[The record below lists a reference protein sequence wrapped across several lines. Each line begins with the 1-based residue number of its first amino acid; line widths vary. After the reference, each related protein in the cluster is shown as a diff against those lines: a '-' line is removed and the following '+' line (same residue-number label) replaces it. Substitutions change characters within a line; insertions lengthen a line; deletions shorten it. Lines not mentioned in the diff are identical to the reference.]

1 VENVEGDEHARVADV
16 TAVVDGD
23 PADVDTGLAG
33 DERLERLDAAGQRVV
48 ERERY
53 LSSPE

>member
-1 VENVEGDEHARVADV
+1 VENVEGDEHARVPDV
-16 TAVVDGD
+16 AAVVDGD
-23 PADVDTGLAG
+23 PADVDADLAG
-33 DERLERLDAAGQRVV
+33 DERLERLDAPGQGVV

>member
-16 TAVVDGD
+16 AAVVDGD
-23 PADVDTGLAG
+23 PADVDADLAG
-33 DERLERLDAAGQRVV
+33 DERLERLDAAGQGVV